1 MEKVSIN
8 NALNIFKG
16 IACIFVVFMHCE
28 FPGDC
33 GTFIQCV
40 GRFAVP
46 FFFSISGYFC
56 YYPSKD
62 RFGQKFS
69 HKLHHIVR
77 ITLIS
82 SVVYFI
88 WAVLKSVL
96 ISNPS
101 SIFDFLFIKITKFLI
116 FNEPFF
122 ISGHL
127 WFLFALLYSYFLMY
141 IVYKYIGLNSILTKV
156 LAGVLLF
163 TYFAVSYGF
172 HLYGVKIPNCVYRNF
187 LLEGFPL
194 MLLGYYIH
202 ENQLKIISKITK
214 IRILLLL
221 SSGVILSV
229 VERVVLGRDFGMHIG
244 SILILVS
251 LLFLSIKYSGTNR
264 WKIFRILGEKYSLW
278 VYVMHILI
286 WNALYCMAKILHI
299 ADSNVYLWMQ
309 PIIVVIAT
317 IISGMIFYKIKDRR
331 ISYYESRYSK

>member
-141 IVYKYIGLNSILTKV
+141 IVYKYIGLNSILKSI
-156 LAGVLLF
+156 GGSF
-163 TYFAVSYGF
+163 
-172 HLYGVKIPNCVYRNF
+172 
-187 LLEGFPL
+187 
-194 MLLGYYIH
+194 
-202 ENQLKIISKITK
+202 IIYVFCCFIWIS
-214 IRILLLL
+214 
-221 SSGVILSV
+221 
-229 VERVVLGRDFGMHIG
+229 
-244 SILILVS
+244 LV
-251 LLFLSIKYSGTNR
+251 G
-264 WKIFRILGEKYSLW
+264 
-278 VYVMHILI
+278 
-286 WNALYCMAKILHI
+286 C
-299 ADSNVYLWMQ
+299 
-309 PIIVVIAT
+309 
-317 IISGMIFYKIKDRR
+317 
-331 ISYYESRYSK
+331 